1 MNDFLLCKNLINSKS
16 PGNDRWLKISLF
28 FDREKGGFKGW
39 YNDEISGVSPEKR
52 DLSKIYIPIPESEQ
66 VWFIQTFLETWLSL
80 DDTQIISTSF
90 DVRNALQYM
99 KKPPQNWSPESLQV
113 LDQPF
118 KERMIQRIL
127 LANPQVMVSENQSKL
142 LIDFLQGKDI

>member
-1 MNDFLLCKNLINSKS
+1 MNDFLLCKKLIDSKS
-16 PGNDRWLKISLF
+16 IGNNRWLKISLF

-39 YNDEISGVSPEKR
+39 YNDEISGVSSEKR

-66 VWFIQTFLETWLSL
+66 VWFVRTFLETWLSL
-80 DDTQIISTSF
+80 DDAQILSTSF

-99 KKPPQNWSPESLQV
+99 QKPSQNWSPESLQV
-113 LDQPF
+113 LDQPLRD
-118 KERMIQRIL
+118 RMIQRIL
-127 LANPQVMVSENQSKL
+127 QADPQVMTSENQSKL